1 MCASIKIEPLY
12 VREVF
17 SYAHYTTAGYTTAGV
32 VGCLIDSHAT
42 RSVKS
47 LASASI
53 LVTRVAFYTPT
64 KTAATSP

>member
-17 SYAHYTTAGYTTAGV
+17 SYAHYTTAGV